1 MMNIFAQAAE
11 LEEANVPF
19 ALVTITH
26 SSGSTP
32 RSQARMIV
40 LADGTTY
47 GTVGGGVSEYEAVK
61 RAQEL
66 IPLRKSES
74 FSKSLAVGD
83 GHNCGGALEMFIEVI
98 GSRPRLVLVGGG
110 HVNLEISNLASR
122 CSFHVEVVETRAE
135 YASLERFPHAGH
147 LYTGETIEEA
157 LGKVPIDSETALIIA
172 THSLD
177 QQALEQVLN
186 SPAWY
191 IGMLGSRNKIH
202 TFRNRLRD
210 KLGIDI
216 STLTQLY
223 APLGLDIGAQTPEE
237 IAVSAVSELMKVHS
251 RRSGMSLRDRSD
263 NLVVVRGGGDLAS
276 AVISRLFKAG
286 YRVLVLEIARPTAIR
301 RTVSF
306 STAIHTGSM
315 TLDGLE
321 CVFAPD
327 TRAAKS
333 IMDQHKVAIMVDPE
347 GSSISEMHPMCVVDA
362 IIAKKNLGTHMGMAP
377 FVIALGPG
385 FSAGKDCHVVVETN
399 RGHYLGSVITEGEAA
414 PNTGVP
420 GLIGGEAAKRVIH
433 AQVAGVFTGVR
444 KIGDLVTE
452 GEPVAQIDGVDVL
465 SPLNG
470 VLRGIL
476 DDGISVPIGFK
487 IGDVDPRGNVD
498 HCFTISDKGRAI
510 AGGVLEALDGFRAG
524 VL

>member
-1 MMNIFAQAAE
+1 MNIFAQAAE

-19 ALVTITH
+19 ALITITS

-40 LADGTTY
+40 LADGQTY
-47 GTVGGGVSEYEAVK
+47 GTVGGGVSEYEAVQ

-66 IPLRKSES
+66 IPLRKSET

-98 GSRPRLVLVGGG
+98 GSRPRLILVGGG
-110 HVNLEISNLASR
+110 HVNLEIANLAFR
-122 CSFHVEVVETRAE
+122 CSFQVEVVETRAE
-135 YASLERFPHAGH
+135 YASLERFPHAGR
-147 LYTGETIEEA
+147 LYTADTIEEA
-157 LGKVPIDSETALIIA
+157 LAQVTIDSDTALIIA

-177 QQALEQVLN
+177 QQALEQVLH

-202 TFRNRLRD
+202 TFRKRLKE

-216 STLTQLY
+216 SSLTQLY
-223 APLGLDIGAQTPEE
+223 APLGLDIGARSPEE
-237 IAVSAVSELMKVHS
+237 IAVSALSELMKIHS

-286 YRVLVLEIARPTAIR
+286 YRVLALEVEKPTAIR
-301 RTVSF
+301 RTVSY
-306 STAIHTGSM
+306 STAIHAGSM

-321 CVFAPD
+321 CVFASD
-327 TRAAKS
+327 TRVAKS
-333 IMDQHKVAIMVDPE
+333 IMDEHKIAIMIDPE
-347 GSSISEMHPMCVVDA
+347 GATIQEMHPLCVVDA

-399 RGHYLGSVITEGEAA
+399 RGHYLGSVITDGEAA

-420 GLIGGEAAKRVIH
+420 GVIGGQSAKRVIH
-433 AQVAGVFTGVR
+433 SKVAGVFTGVR
-444 KIGDLVTE
+444 RIGDIVKE
-452 GEPVAQIDGVDVL
+452 GDVVARIDGVEVL
-465 SPLNG
+465 SPLDG

-476 DDGISVPIGFK
+476 DDGLTVPVGFK
-487 IGDVDPRGNVD
+487 IGDVDPRGDVE

-510 AGGVLEALDGFRAG
+510 AGGVLEALDGFRFG
-524 VL
+524 LL